1 MYEST
6 FVNWFLVTCF
16 ILFCLFMVVTSFY
29 YRSMA
34 QKEKK
39 DSAHMKYTLVETEV
53 LIQKHQLSLQRALG
67 NIDILTK
74 ELNTLK
80 GEVKTL
86 KQRNSQYRI
95 ETDNYKSRIKDLE
108 QKIEALL

>member
-1 MYEST
+1 
-6 FVNWFLVTCF
+6 
-16 ILFCLFMVVTSFY
+16 MVVTSFY